1 MSIISRYGDWILKK
15 KENGLYIIEYNETPV
30 RKIITEKYESR
41 DIVTE
46 KYEFSKPTD
55 EVKSFNEVKTIFYLE
70 SENTKNNLLYKKI
83 TIILI
88 IIMLIYL
95 TIQYTPAYLLYF
107 LISGLI
113 ITYLYNYSSFT
124 KDTSYL

>member
-70 SENTKNNLLYKKI
+70 SEKSNKTLIYKRICILLL

-88 IIMLIYL
+88 YSS
-95 TIQYTPAYLLYF
+95 IQYSPVAIIYF
-107 LISGLI
+107 IFVGLI
-113 ITYLYNYSSFT
+113 ITYMYTNY
-124 KDTSYL
+124 L